1 MVINIAEKKCEITSE
16 IERLNGAN
24 MSQGAFSALQI
35 KSKAVSE
42 ISSRSIIQQLGSQL
56 FWLKGKIR
64 SNYLLTLCFPHW
76 PESCPPLQLWYS
88 ILSSFVLLEYQVGA
102 GLNG

>member
-1 MVINIAEKKCEITSE
+1 
-16 IERLNGAN
+16 
-24 MSQGAFSALQI
+24 MSQGAFGPLQI

-64 SNYLLTLCFPHW
+64 SI
-76 PESCPPLQLWYS
+76 YS
-88 ILSSFVLLEYQVGA
+88 HHASPTGQKVVLLFNIGTQFSLHLYFFNTKLGLGLMGKGA
-102 GLNG
+102 CH